1 MTGRRF
7 LALIATTAEPF
18 PPGQIERARKAAV
31 SFVPLIETDRF
42 MLWSDHRHGITQAG
56 SHAIVGELFD
66 RGSTRPETALD
77 DVAWTAIARSRSETL
92 IERYWGSYVAFTT
105 EDKGMAVV
113 RAPLGDLGCY
123 YARVGGVL
131 LVASDLALLS
141 DCGCRFAIDRGALV
155 RHIAYPEWRRSETC
169 LDGVEELR
177 GGDRLLVSANGVECE
192 TLWSPWAFVGQDRMI
207 DDPVEAARAVRN
219 AVHLAVRARVAGHD
233 RAVLL
238 LSGGL
243 DSAIVATSLKAAG
256 TDVIGLNFIGDDAA
270 SDERHYAGMVA
281 RSAGIELLTR
291 EFDLDR
297 VDVRRSGAAHIPYP
311 VHRCF
316 TQAQDAVA
324 AETAELCGADILLDG
339 GGGDNVFFASRT
351 VSILADCLATGGL
364 DKRFWNAARAL
375 GDLGQTGTWALAW
388 RAVHRAWLRSRAPR
402 QPPAV
407 AFLSDAARSMVA
419 DAVAHPWF
427 LPPEGV
433 LPGRASHVALL
444 APAQNLAEAINAQ
457 APHRAISPLVSQPV
471 VEACL
476 RVPSWAWL
484 APGRDRATARRAFA
498 PDLPE
503 EIIARRS
510 KGTPTGFVATIF
522 DRQRQAIRDML
533 LGGRLVEF
541 GLIDEAKLAQA
552 LSTPGPVRDLR
563 FVRIMELVDAE
574 VWAAAQIQ
582 GPQPSSTVRRLL
594 ECGPNA

>member
-7 LALIATTAEPF
+7 LALIATTAEPL
-18 PPGQIERARKAAV
+18 PPGRIDSARKAAA
-31 SFVPLIETDRF
+31 SLVPLIATDRF
-42 MLWSDHRHGITQAG
+42 MLWSDHRHGITQAV

-77 DVAWTAIARSRSETL
+77 DAAWTAIARSRSETL
-92 IERYWGSYVAFTT
+92 VERYWGSYVAFTT
-105 EDKGMAVV
+105 EDRGMAVV
-113 RAPLGDLGCY
+113 RAPMGDLGCY
-123 YARVGGVL
+123 HVRVGGVL
-131 LVASDLALLS
+131 LVVSDLALLREL
-141 DCGCRFAIDRGALV
+141 GCRLSVDRGALT

-192 TLWSPWAFVGQDRMI
+192 TLWSPWAFVARDRMI
-207 DDPVEAARAVRN
+207 DDPGEAARAVRN
-219 AVHLAVRARVAGHD
+219 AVHLAARARAAGHD

-256 TDVIGLNFIGDDAA
+256 TEVIGLNLAGDDAA
-270 SDERHYAGMVA
+270 SDERRYAEMVA
-281 RSAGIELLTR
+281 RSVGIELLTR
-291 EFDLDR
+291 TFDADR
-297 VDVRRSGAAHIPYP
+297 IDVHRSGAAHMPYP

-324 AETAELCGADILLDG
+324 AETAERCGADILIDG

-364 DKRFWNAARAL
+364 DKRFWSAARAL

-388 RAVHRAWLRSRAPR
+388 RAVHRAWLRSPAPR

-407 AFLSDAARSMVA
+407 AFLSDVARLIIA
-419 DAVAHPWF
+419 DTVAHPWF
-427 LPPEGV
+427 LPPASV

-444 APAQNLAEAINAQ
+444 APAQNLVEAINAQ
-457 APHRAISPLVSQPV
+457 APYRTISPLVSQPV

-476 RVPSWAWL
+476 RVPSWLWL

-498 PDLPE
+498 PDLPQ

-522 DRQRQAIRDML
+522 DRYRLAIRDML
-533 LGGRLVEF
+533 LGGRLAEF
-541 GLIDEAKLAQA
+541 GLIDEAKLTQA
-552 LSTPGPVRDLR
+552 LSAPGPVRDLS

-574 VWAAAQIQ
+574 AWAAAQF
-582 GPQPSSTVRRLL
+582 
-594 ECGPNA
+594 

>member
-7 LALIATTAEPF
+7 LALIATTAEPL
-18 PPGQIERARKAAV
+18 PAGRIGRARKAAA
-31 SFVPLIETDRF
+31 SLTPLIETDRF
-42 MLWSDHRHGITQAG
+42 MLWTDHLYGITQAR
-56 SHAIVGELFD
+56 SHAIVGEVFD
-66 RGSTRPETALD
+66 RGSTRPETTLD
-77 DVAWTAIARSRSETL
+77 DAAWTAIARSRGEKL

-105 EDKGMAVV
+105 GDKGVAVV
-113 RAPLGDLGCY
+113 RAPMGDLGCY
-123 YARVGGVL
+123 HARVSGVL
-131 LVASDLALLS
+131 LVVSDLALLS
-141 DCGCRFAIDRGALV
+141 DLGCRFAIDRNALA
-155 RHIAYPEWRRSETC
+155 RHIAYPEWRRCETC

-177 GGDRLLVSANGVECE
+177 GGDRLLVSANGGECE
-192 TLWSPWAFVGQDRMI
+192 TLWSPWAFVARDRMI
-207 DDPVEAARAVRN
+207 DDPGEAARAVRN
-219 AVHLAVRARVAGHD
+219 AVHLAVRARTAGHD
-233 RAVLL
+233 QAVLL

-256 TDVIGLNFIGDDAA
+256 TEVIGLNLAGDDAA
-270 SDERHYAGMVA
+270 SDERRYAEMVA
-281 RSAGIELLTR
+281 RSVGIELLMRT
-291 EFDLDR
+291 FDANR
-297 VDVRRSGAAHIPYP
+297 IDVHRSGAAHMPYP

-388 RAVHRAWLRSRAPR
+388 RAVHRAWLRSPAPR

-407 AFLSDAARSMVA
+407 AFLSEAAKAIIA
-419 DAVAHPWF
+419 DTVTHPWF
-427 LPPEGV
+427 LPATGV

-444 APAQNLAEAINAQ
+444 APAQNLVEAINAQ
-457 APHRAISPLVSQPV
+457 APYRTISPLVSQPV

-476 RVPSWAWL
+476 RVPSWHWL

-510 KGTPTGFVATIF
+510 KGTPTGFVAAIF
-522 DRQRQAIRDML
+522 DRQRQTIRDML
-533 LGGRLVEF
+533 LGGHLTSF
-541 GLIDEAKLAQA
+541 GLIDEHKLAKA
-552 LSTPGPVRDLR
+552 LSAPGPVRDLR
-563 FVRIMELVDAE
+563 FVRMMELVDAE
-574 VWAAAQIQ
+574 A
-582 GPQPSSTVRRLL
+582 
-594 ECGPNA
+594 

>member
-7 LALIATTAEPF
+7 LALIATTAEPL

-66 RGSTRPETALD
+66 RGSTRPETTLD
-77 DVAWTAIARSRSETL
+77 DAAWTAIARSRGERL

-105 EDKGMAVV
+105 DDTGMSVV
-113 RAPLGDLGCY
+113 RAPMGDLGCY
-123 YARVGGVL
+123 HARDDGVL

-141 DCGCRFAIDRGALV
+141 DFGCRFAIDRGALA

-177 GGDRLLVSANGVECE
+177 GGDRLLVSTNGVECE
-192 TLWSPWAFVGQDRMI
+192 TLWSPWALVARDRMI
-207 DDPVEAARAVRN
+207 DDPREAARAVRN
-219 AVHLAVRARVAGHD
+219 AVHLAVRARAASCD

-256 TDVIGLNFIGDDAA
+256 TEVIGLNFVGDDAA
-270 SDERHYAGMVA
+270 SDERRYAGMVA
-281 RSAGIELLTR
+281 RSAGIDLLTR
-291 EFDLDR
+291 TLDLDR
-297 VDVRRSGAAHIPYP
+297 IDVRRSGAAHMPYP

-316 TQAQDAVA
+316 TQAQDTIA
-324 AETAELCGADILLDG
+324 AETAELCGAGILIDG

-364 DKRFWNAARAL
+364 DKRLWNAARAL

-388 RAVHRAWLRSRAPR
+388 RAVHRAWLRSPAPR
-402 QPPAV
+402 QAPAV
-407 AFLSDAARSMVA
+407 TFLSDAAKTIIA
-419 DAVAHPWF
+419 DTVAHPWF
-427 LPPEGV
+427 LPPASV

-444 APAQNLAEAINAQ
+444 APAQNLVEAINAQ

-476 RVPSWAWL
+476 RVPSWHWL
-484 APGRDRATARRAFA
+484 APGQDRATARRAFA

-541 GLIDEAKLAQA
+541 GLIEEAKLAQA

-574 VWAAAQIQ
+574 AWAAAQI
-582 GPQPSSTVRRLL
+582 
-594 ECGPNA
+594 

>member
-7 LALIATTAEPF
+7 LALVAPTAEPL
-18 PPGQIERARKAAV
+18 PPGRIDRARKAAT
-31 SFVPLIETDRF
+31 SLTPLIETDRF
-42 MLWSDHRHGITQAG
+42 MLWSNHRHGIAQAG

-66 RGSTRPETALD
+66 RGSTRPETTLD
-77 DVAWTAIARSRSETL
+77 DAAWTAIAQSRGQKL

-105 EDKGMAVV
+105 GDKGVTVV
-113 RAPLGDLGCY
+113 RAPMGDLGCY
-123 YARVGGVL
+123 HARDGGVL
-131 LVASDLALLS
+131 LVASDLPLLS
-141 DCGCRFAIDRGALV
+141 DLGCRFAIDRAALA

-192 TLWSPWAFVGQDRMI
+192 TLWSPWAFARGRVI
-207 DDPVEAARAVRN
+207 DDPGEAARAVRN
-219 AVHLAVRARVAGHD
+219 AVHLAVRARASGHD

-243 DSAIVATSLKAAG
+243 DSAIVAASLKAAG
-256 TDVIGLNFIGDDAA
+256 TEVTGLNLIGDDAA
-270 SDERHYAGMVA
+270 SDERRYAGMVA

-291 EFDLDR
+291 TFDLDC
-297 VDVRRSGAAHIPYP
+297 VDVRRSRAAHMPYP

-316 TQAQDAVA
+316 TQAQDTVAV
-324 AETAELCGADILLDG
+324 ETAERCGADLLIDG

-364 DKRFWNAARAL
+364 DKRFWSAARAL
-375 GDLGQTGTWALAW
+375 SDLGQTGTWALAW
-388 RAVHRAWLRSRAPR
+388 RAVHRAWLRSPAPR

-407 AFLSDAARSMVA
+407 AFLSDAARSIVT
-419 DAVAHPWF
+419 DTVAHPWF

-444 APAQNLAEAINAQ
+444 APAQNLVEAINAQ
-457 APHRAISPLVSQPV
+457 ATFRTISPLVSQPV

-476 RVPSWAWL
+476 RVPSWHWL

-498 PDLPE
+498 PELPQ

-510 KGTPTGFVATIF
+510 KGTPTGFVAAIF
-522 DRQRQAIRDML
+522 DRERKAIRDML

-541 GLIDEAKLAQA
+541 GLINEAKLAQA

-563 FVRIMELVDAE
+563 FVRIMELIDAE
-574 VWAAAQIQ
+574 AWAAAQI
-582 GPQPSSTVRRLL
+582 
-594 ECGPNA
+594 

>member
-7 LALIATTAEPF
+7 LALIATTAEPL
-18 PPGQIERARKAAV
+18 PPGRINSARKAAA
-31 SFVPLIETDRF
+31 SLVPLIEADRF
-42 MLWSDHRHGITQAG
+42 MLWSNHRHGITQAG
-56 SHAIVGELFD
+56 GHAIVGELFD

-77 DVAWTAIARSRSETL
+77 GAAWTAIAQSRGQKL

-105 EDKGMAVV
+105 DDKGTVVV

-131 LVASDLALLS
+131 MVASDLAVLS
-141 DCGCRFAIDRGALV
+141 DCGRRFAIDRAALV

-243 DSAIVATSLKAAG
+243 DSAIVAASLKATG
-256 TDVIGLNFIGDDAA
+256 TEVIGLNLIGDDAA
-270 SDERHYAGMVA
+270 SDERRYAEMVA
-281 RSAGIELLTR
+281 RATGVELLTR
-291 EFDLDR
+291 KFDADR
-297 VDVRRSGAAHIPYP
+297 IDVRRSGAANMPYP

-316 TQAQDAVA
+316 TQAQDSVA
-324 AETAELCGADILLDG
+324 AETAERCGADLLIDG

-364 DKRFWNAARAL
+364 DRRFWSAARAL
-375 GDLGQTGTWALAW
+375 SDLGQTGTWALAW

-407 AFLSDAARSMVA
+407 AFLSDASRSIVA

-427 LPPEGV
+427 VPPDGV

-444 APAQNLAEAINAQ
+444 APAQNLMEAINAQ
-457 APHRAISPLVSQPV
+457 ALQHAISPLVSQPV

-476 RVPSWAWL
+476 RVPSWHWL
-484 APGRDRATARRAFA
+484 APGWDRATARRAFA

-510 KGTPTGFVATIF
+510 KGTPTGFAATIF
-522 DRQRQAIRDML
+522 DRQRQAIRNML
-533 LGGRLVEF
+533 LGGRLANF
-541 GLIDEAKLAQA
+541 GLIDEAKLTLA

-574 VWAAAQIQ
+574 AWAAARI
-582 GPQPSSTVRRLL
+582 
-594 ECGPNA
+594 

>member
-7 LALIATTAEPF
+7 LALIATTAEPL
-18 PPGQIERARKAAV
+18 PPGQIDRARKVAA
-31 SFVPLIETDRF
+31 SLVPLIEADRF
-42 MLWSDHRHGITQAG
+42 MLWSNHRHGITQAG

-66 RGSTRPETALD
+66 RGSTRPETTLD
-77 DVAWTAIARSRSETL
+77 DVAWTAIAQSRGQKL
-92 IERYWGSYVAFTT
+92 IERYWGSYVAFTIGG
-105 EDKGMAVV
+105 KSVAVV
-113 RAPLGDLGCY
+113 RAPMGDLGCY
-123 YARVGGVL
+123 HARDGSVL

-141 DCGCRFAIDRGALV
+141 NLGCRFAIDRGALA

-192 TLWSPWAFVGQDRMI
+192 TLWSPWAFVDRDRMI
-207 DDPVEAARAVRN
+207 DDPGEAARAVRN
-219 AVHLAVRARVAGHD
+219 AVHLAVRARAAGHD

-243 DSAIVATSLKAAG
+243 DSAIVAASLKATG
-256 TDVIGLNFIGDDAA
+256 TEVTGLNLVGDDAA
-270 SDERHYAGMVA
+270 SDERRYAELVA
-281 RSAGIELLTR
+281 GSAGIELLTQTL
-291 EFDLDR
+291 DLDR
-297 VDVRRSGAAHIPYP
+297 VDVRRSGAAHMPYP

-316 TQAQDAVA
+316 TQAQDTIATEA
-324 AETAELCGADILLDG
+324 AARCGADILIDG

-351 VSILADCLATGGL
+351 VSILADCLATGGP
-364 DKRFWNAARAL
+364 DKRFWSAARAL

-388 RAVHRAWLRSRAPR
+388 HAVHRAWLRSPAPR

-407 AFLSDAARSMVA
+407 AFLSDVARLIIA
-419 DAVAHPWF
+419 DTVAHPWF
-427 LPPEGV
+427 LPPASV

-444 APAQNLAEAINAQ
+444 APAQNLVEAINAQ
-457 APHRAISPLVSQPV
+457 APYRTISPLVSQPV

-476 RVPSWAWL
+476 RVPSWLWL

-498 PDLPE
+498 PDLPQ

-510 KGTPTGFVATIF
+510 KGTPTGFVATIL
-522 DRQRQAIRDML
+522 DRYRLAIRDML
-533 LGGRLVEF
+533 LGGRLAEF

-563 FVRIMELVDAE
+563 FVRIMELLDAE
-574 VWAAAQIQ
+574 AWAAAQIQ
-582 GPQPSSTVRRLL
+582 GPQPSLTVRRLL
-594 ECGPNA
+594 ECGSNA

>member
-1 MTGRRF
+1 MMGRRF
-7 LALIATTAEPF
+7 LALIATSAEPL
-18 PPGQIERARKAAV
+18 PPGRIDRARKAAV

-42 MLWSDHRHGITQAG
+42 MLWSDHRYGIAQAG
-56 SHAIVGELFD
+56 GHVIVGELFD
-66 RGSTRPETALD
+66 RGSTRPETTLD
-77 DVAWTAIARSRSETL
+77 DAAWTAIARSRGERL

-105 EDKGMAVV
+105 DDTGMSVV
-113 RAPLGDLGCY
+113 RAPMGDLGCY
-123 YARVGGVL
+123 HARDDGVL

-141 DCGCRFAIDRGALV
+141 DFGCRFAIDRGALV

-169 LDGVEELR
+169 LEGVEELR
-177 GGDRLLVSANGVECE
+177 GGDRLLVSANGADHD
-192 TLWSPWAFVGQDRMI
+192 TLWSPWAFVARDRMI
-207 DDPVEAARAVRN
+207 DDPEEAARAVRN
-219 AVHLAVRARVAGHD
+219 AVHLAVRARAAGHD

-243 DSAIVATSLKAAG
+243 DSAIVAASLKAAG
-256 TDVIGLNFIGDDAA
+256 TDVIGLNLIGDDAA
-270 SDERHYAGMVA
+270 SDERRYAGMVA

-291 EFDLDR
+291 TFDANR
-297 VDVRRSGAAHIPYP
+297 IDVHRSFAAHMPYP

-316 TQAQDAVA
+316 TQAQDSVA
-324 AETAELCGADILLDG
+324 AETAERCGADILIDG

-351 VSILADCLATGGL
+351 VSILADCLATGCL
-364 DKRFWNAARAL
+364 DKRFWSAARAL

-388 RAVHRAWLRSRAPR
+388 RAVHRAWLRSPAPR
-402 QPPAV
+402 RPPAV
-407 AFLSDAARSMVA
+407 AFLSDAARSIVA
-419 DAVAHPWF
+419 NAVAHPWF
-427 LPPEGV
+427 LPPASV

-444 APAQNLAEAINAQ
+444 APAQNLVEAINAQ

-476 RVPSWAWL
+476 RVPSWHWL
-484 APGRDRATARRAFA
+484 APGQDRATARRAFA

-533 LGGRLVEF
+533 LGGGLVEF
-541 GLIDEAKLAQA
+541 GLIDEAKLVQA
-552 LSTPGPVRDLR
+552 LLAPGPVRDLR

-574 VWAAAQIQ
+574 AWAMAQI
-582 GPQPSSTVRRLL
+582 
-594 ECGPNA
+594 

>member
-7 LALIATTAEPF
+7 LALIATTAEPL
-18 PPGQIERARKAAV
+18 PPGQIERAGKAAA
-31 SFVPLIETDRF
+31 SLVPQIETDRF
-42 MLWSDHRHGITQAG
+42 MLWSNHRQGITQAG
-56 SHAIVGELFD
+56 SHAIIGELFD
-66 RGSTRPETALD
+66 RGSTRPETALYD
-77 DVAWTAIARSRSETL
+77 AAWTAIAQSRGQKL

-105 EDKGMAVV
+105 DDKGMAVV
-113 RAPLGDLGCY
+113 RAPMGDLGCY
-123 YARVGGVL
+123 HARTGDIV

-141 DCGCRFAIDRGALV
+141 DLGCRFAINWGALA
-155 RHIAYPEWRRSETC
+155 RHIAHPEWRRSETC

-177 GGDRLLVSANGVECE
+177 GGDRLLVSVNGVECE
-192 TLWSPWAFVGQDRMI
+192 TLWSPWAFVGRDRMI

-233 RAVLL
+233 RALLL

-243 DSAIVATSLKAAG
+243 DSAIVAASLKATG
-256 TDVIGLNFIGDDAA
+256 TEVIGLNLIGDDAA
-270 SDERHYAGMVA
+270 SDERRYAELVA

-291 EFDLDR
+291 TLDLDR
-297 VDVRRSGAAHIPYP
+297 IDVRRSGAAHMPYP

-316 TQAQDAVA
+316 TQAQDSVA
-324 AETAELCGADILLDG
+324 AETAEPCGADLLIDG

-351 VSILADCLATGGL
+351 VSILADCLAIGGL
-364 DKRFWNAARAL
+364 DRRFWSAARAL

-388 RAVHRAWLRSRAPR
+388 RAVHRAWLRSPAPR

-407 AFLSDAARSMVA
+407 AFLSDASRSIVA

-427 LPPEGV
+427 VPPDGV

-444 APAQNLAEAINAQ
+444 APAQNLVEAINAQ
-457 APHRAISPLVSQPV
+457 ALQHAISPLVSQPV

-476 RVPSWAWL
+476 RVPSWHWL

-503 EIIARRS
+503 EIFARRS

-522 DRQRQAIRDML
+522 DRQRQPIRDML
-533 LGGRLVEF
+533 LGGRLAEF

-574 VWAAAQIQ
+574 AWAAEQI
-582 GPQPSSTVRRLL
+582 
-594 ECGPNA
+594 

>member
-7 LALIATTAEPF
+7 LALIATTAEPLS
-18 PPGQIERARKAAV
+18 PGWINSARKAAA
-31 SFVPLIETDRF
+31 SLVPLIEADRF
-42 MLWSDHRHGITQAG
+42 MLWSNHRHGITQAG

-77 DVAWTAIARSRSETL
+77 DAAWTAIARSRGERL

-105 EDKGMAVV
+105 DDRCMAVV
-113 RAPLGDLGCY
+113 RAPMGDLGCY
-123 YARVGGVL
+123 HARDGGVL

-141 DCGCRFAIDRGALV
+141 DLGCRFTVDPGALA

-169 LDGVEELR
+169 LGGVEELR
-177 GGDRLLVSANGVECE
+177 GGDRLLVSADGADRE
-192 TLWSPWAFVGQDRMI
+192 TLWSPWAFVGRDRMI

-219 AVHLAVRARVAGHD
+219 AVHLALRARVAGHD

-243 DSAIVATSLKAAG
+243 DSAIVAASLKATG
-256 TDVIGLNFIGDDAA
+256 TEVIGLNLIGDDAA
-270 SDERHYAGMVA
+270 SDERRYAEMVA
-281 RSAGIELLTR
+281 RATGVELLTR
-291 EFDLDR
+291 KFDADR
-297 VDVRRSGAAHIPYP
+297 IDVSRSGAAHMPYP

-316 TQAQDAVA
+316 TQAQDSVA
-324 AETAELCGADILLDG
+324 AETAERCGADLLIDG

-364 DKRFWNAARAL
+364 DRRFWSAAQAL

-388 RAVHRAWLRSRAPR
+388 RAVHRAWLRSPAPR

-407 AFLSDAARSMVA
+407 AFLSDASRSIVA

-427 LPPEGV
+427 VPPDGV

-444 APAQNLAEAINAQ
+444 APAQNLVEAINAQ
-457 APHRAISPLVSQPV
+457 ALQHAISPLVSQPV

-476 RVPSWAWL
+476 RVPSWRWL
-484 APGRDRATARRAFA
+484 APGRDRAIARSAFA

-503 EIIARRS
+503 AIVSRRS
-510 KGTPTGFVATIF
+510 KGTPTGFVAALF
-522 DRQRQAIRDML
+522 DRHRRTIRDML
-533 LGGRLVEF
+533 LGGKLADF
-541 GLIDEAKLAQA
+541 HLIDERKLSLA
-552 LSTPGPVRDLR
+552 LSARGPVRDLR

-574 VWAAAQIQ
+574 AWAASQ
-582 GPQPSSTVRRLL
+582 S
-594 ECGPNA
+594 